1 MAMDVRSERPLA
13 RAPGRVLS
21 TIEGHVAIE
30 SRADHAAP
38 SVTRDEL
45 NGALER
51 GEFRLEYQPVIELAS
66 GRVAA
71 VEALV
76 RWRHPQRG
84 MLAPG
89 AFIPLAEE
97 TGAIEEIGDW
107 VLREAT
113 RQTRGWQQQAT
124 ANRSL
129 QVFVNVSS
137 RELADAGFV
146 ARIERALDGSGMD
159 PARLVLEVRD
169 SGSPADFGAACETL
183 RATRQLGLQ
192 ASVEDVATGRG
203 SMLYLREGLVD
214 MVKIDRAFIAGFSRS
229 ADEQAVVRSL
239 VGMARD
245 LGLRSVAKGVESAE
259 QVAQLDAAG
268 CDLVQG
274 FHFSK
279 PLGHVGIAALLR
291 RQRRVPVRIGSV

>member
-1 MAMDVRSERPLA
+1 M
-13 RAPGRVLS
+13 PGRAGS
-21 TIEGHVAIE
+21 TSEGEVAIE
-30 SRADHAAP
+30 SRAEPVAAP
-38 SVTRDEL
+38 ASRDEL
-45 NGALER
+45 IAALDR
-51 GEFRLEYQPVIELAS
+51 GEFRLEYQPVIELAT

-89 AFIPLAEE
+89 AFLPLAEE
-97 TGAIEEIGDW
+97 TGAIERIGDW

-146 ARIERALDGSGMD
+146 GRVERALESSSMD
-159 PARLVLEVRD
+159 PARVVLEVRD
-169 SGSPADFGAACETL
+169 SGSHADFDPACETL
-183 RATRQLGLQ
+183 RAIRQLGLQ
-192 ASVEDVATGRG
+192 TSVEDLATGRG
-203 SMLYLREGLVD
+203 SMLWVREGLVD
-214 MVKIDRAFIAGFSRS
+214 MVKIDRSFIAAFRRPS
-229 ADEQAVVRSL
+229 DEQAVVRSL
-239 VGMARD
+239 AAMARD

-268 CDLVQG
+268 CDLAQG

-291 RQRRVPVRIGSV
+291 RQRRVPVRLAAL